1 MTDALQI
8 ARQRRKDHEAAIAEK
23 EREIEELREMI
34 GELDSFIEFGE
45 ALVGDEKPQ
54 IKEVPQPFAAAPAPT
69 TVADDEDP
77 ADDWNVPDEDNGA
90 IARML
95 ASRG

>member
-8 ARQRRKDHEAAIAEK
+8 ARQRRKDHQDAIAEK

-34 GELDSFIEFGE
+34 GELDGFIEFGE
-45 ALVGDEKPQ
+45 ALVGDEMPR
-54 IKEVPQPFAAAPAPT
+54 IKEVPQPFAAAPAA
-69 TVADDEDP
+69 VEDDEDP